1 MSMTGVTRQEQKIDE
16 LAMEVGKL
24 HPGLNHLSV
33 KGAFR
38 FAVSECVKTLGH
50 ADWKEVS
57 GKPAEVRQ
65 QFFDCLCKNVIPK
78 MVKLGLPPGQCP
90 ELEKKLKDVNRKY
103 LQP

>member
-16 LAMEVGKL
+16 LAREVGKL

-38 FAVSECVKTLGH
+38 FAVSECVKVHGF

-57 GKPAEVRQ
+57 GKPAEVRR
-65 QFFDCLCKNVIPK
+65 QFFDCLCKTVIPK
-78 MVKLGLPPGQCP
+78 MVKLGLPPEQCP

>member
-1 MSMTGVTRQEQKIDE
+1 MSMTGVSKQEQKIDE
-16 LAMEVGKL
+16 LATEVEKL

-38 FAVSECVKTLGH
+38 FAVSECVKVHGY

-57 GKPAEVRQ
+57 GKPAEERQ
-65 QFFDCLCKNVIPK
+65 RFFDCLCKTVIPK
-78 MVKLGLPPGQCP
+78 IVKLGLPPEQRL